1 MADFIPQRDDALDVW
16 FQAYQLYAV
25 ANAAALG
32 LTPATSKTPKP
43 ERRVRLPLPQP
54 RIRSAG

>member
-1 MADFIPQRDDALDVW
+1 MPRRDFILRNGQ
-16 FQAYQLYAV
+16 
-25 ANAAALG
+25 
-32 LTPATSKTPKP
+32 ATSKTPKP